1 MSNLR
6 LHLRMIPAD
15 KVFMSED
22 KNLESIEQFF
32 VSNETTK
39 ANEEA
44 ALFDLG
50 MEKSDFGSPDSLR
63 FKTLT
68 IVLEERYDDAIEGL
82 KKFLAEESEYPNFKL
97 KVGRLANH
105 CVDLIHA
112 IKAKRNFPG
121 LSSLTRAKQQELRE
135 KFRDHFKELKSTL
148 KKIEKVTT
156 DLRIQ
161 DARTTIYVV
170 KASWYSIATIFFV
183 ALTLELIRGTGWT
196 AFSILD
202 DYLLR
207 FARWLTSLL
216 GF

>member
-1 MSNLR
+1 
-6 LHLRMIPAD
+6 
-15 KVFMSED
+15 
-22 KNLESIEQFF
+22 
-32 VSNETTK
+32 
-39 ANEEA
+39 
-44 ALFDLG
+44 
-50 MEKSDFGSPDSLR
+50 
-63 FKTLT
+63 
-68 IVLEERYDDAIEGL
+68 
-82 KKFLAEESEYPNFKL
+82 
-97 KVGRLANH
+97 LANH